1 MEFHCVG
8 FGASVLFII
17 FIVLVVGLL
26 FLLKTAIK
34 ILGESFEKRTGKNI
48 FWPLMFVTGFPILM
62 VLFRTSV
69 TMGLVKFTDPDL
81 KFYLDLSLA
90 AVPLLMA
97 LFLLLHILKLSK
109 NNDYLFK

>member
-1 MEFHCVG
+1 MEFHSVG

-26 FLLKTAIK
+26 FLLKTVIK
-34 ILGESFEKRTGKNI
+34 ILGEAFEKRTGKNI
-48 FWPLMFVTGFPILM
+48 FWPLMFVTSFPILI
-62 VLFRTSV
+62 VLFRTSA

-97 LFLLLHILKLSK
+97 LFLLLHILKTCQ
-109 NNDYLFK
+109 NNNQFL